1 MPATLG
7 ELSVAITANIEPL
20 RRRLLLAARFLRAFE
35 RGVSKAGKDA
45 AKALAPLNGVLK
57 ETATK
62 ARDARHY
69 FSQFGDTVKKT
80 RPKLAEVE
88 AGMRGIVGQMSRW
101 IKFNLTWFATW
112 RLMWTVLRAIKA
124 GTRAIIDFDTAL
136 VDLRAITGAT
146 HKEMAVLEETARKV
160 GETTRFTAAEA
171 ALAMRDLAKAGFSV
185 AEVNKMIL
193 PVTEFAIASISD
205 LATASGVLTSVLR
218 TWNLTADKAREVADV
233 FTAAIVSS
241 RVNVDYLK
249 DSLKYVGP
257 VAAAVGVPIEDT
269 AALLGVLADRGISAS
284 MAGTGLRMMFRMLLA
299 PTERF
304 RAELRKAQLEVADI
318 SPLTQDF
325 ATILDRLQ
333 KSGFNVERAMR
344 GMRARV
350 ATTAAALITAGAP
363 AFVALRDAVT
373 DSGAS
378 AVIAREQQESLGYLL
393 KELASV
399 AVELAL
405 KFKDLLLPIFGEL
418 IRLGRDVLKV
428 FGGLVELLDT
438 FVGPLFEF
446 IAERISLARDAL
458 RWVISPAKE
467 FRQET
472 ERAIMGALPGMQAE
486 LEGLEARL
494 EELMAERRAQLE
506 AQKEAQGKLQEGII
520 ETSLAIEDRYRIEKA
535 EGQVSLQTLRELV
548 EFRRIELELA
558 RNTYIALQKQGAAM
572 SLVEDAYKDWVQAQ
586 VAFATAQRELLARQ
600 QEIAEGER
608 RIREESTA
616 AFEAVMERMRA
627 AHEKMTADR
636 LRREGDAAELLR
648 FQYLKDLENLR
659 LTEEEKRKVIEESLV
674 DRNRLSEEYRKLLE
688 WVEREGVRY
697 VDLSEKQKLA
707 LKQMGLENLLLL
719 LEESHALELERQRQF
734 SAEIQALR
742 EQEIAAF
749 VDSWARWIG
758 TTKDWAVQWARFL
771 QNTIET
777 FVSNAIDQMFGMG
790 KSWKE
795 IWADLGKAFV
805 KMIAMMMAKLLAFKA
820 LMLVLPA
827 GWAETLRGILGFKE
841 GGIALKKA
849 QKGLLLRRPTLLLA
863 GEAGP
868 EIIAPLSKLGE
879 ILETYTKK
887 GYGGSET
894 INVNVSLVNPVVD
907 DELFWDRVVRE
918 NINPAIERNLIRW
931 TTVKEVA
938 LGE

>member
-1 MPATLG
+1 
-7 ELSVAITANIEPL
+7 VHQ
-20 RRRLLLAARFLRAFE
+20 
-35 RGVSKAGKDA
+35 KD
-45 AKALAPLNGVLK
+45 
-57 ETATK
+57 
-62 ARDARHY
+62 
-69 FSQFGDTVKKT
+69 
-80 RPKLAEVE
+80 LAEKYPE
-88 AGMRGIVGQMSRW
+88 
-101 IKFNLTWFATW
+101 
-112 RLMWTVLRAIKA
+112 LRK
-124 GTRAIIDFDTAL
+124 
-136 VDLRAITGAT
+136 
-146 HKEMAVLEETARKV
+146 VLEDNIVTYKEARAAIDQLAEAKRL
-160 GETTRFTAAEA
+160 EAEATRTRLIA
-171 ALAMRDLAKAGFSV
+171 ALAS
-185 AEVNKMIL
+185 EI
-193 PVTEFAIASISD
+193 
-205 LATASGVLTSVLR
+205 
-218 TWNLTADKAREVADV
+218 RE
-233 FTAAIVSS
+233 
-241 RVNVDYLK
+241 RK
-249 DSLKYVGP
+249 
-257 VAAAVGVPIEDT
+257 IE
-269 AALLGVLADRGISAS
+269 
-284 MAGTGLRMMFRMLLA
+284 
-299 PTERF
+299 
-304 RAELRKAQLEVADI
+304 
-318 SPLTQDF
+318 
-325 ATILDRLQ
+325 
-333 KSGFNVERAMR
+333 
-344 GMRARV
+344 
-350 ATTAAALITAGAP
+350 
-363 AFVALRDAVT
+363 
-373 DSGAS
+373 
-378 AVIAREQQESLGYLL
+378 IARI
-393 KELASV
+393 KELQEIQ
-399 AVELAL
+399 AV
-405 KFKDLLLPIFGEL
+405 
-418 IRLGRDVLKV
+418 RGRTIAV
-428 FGGLVELLDT
+428 LVEAVKKYGLSWQAVQAT
-438 FVGPLFEF
+438 
-446 IAERISLARDAL
+446 
-458 RWVISPAKE
+458 W
-467 FRQET
+467 
-472 ERAIMGALPGMQAE
+472 RAIMGALPGMQAE